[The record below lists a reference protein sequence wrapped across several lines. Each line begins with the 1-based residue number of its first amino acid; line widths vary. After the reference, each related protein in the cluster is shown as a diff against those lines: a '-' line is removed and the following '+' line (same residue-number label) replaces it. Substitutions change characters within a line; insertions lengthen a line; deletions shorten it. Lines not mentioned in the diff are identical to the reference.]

1 MSHTFLSAANYC
13 LAQAENA
20 SFDGQVVAV
29 SDGDTISVLHNGI
42 NERVRLNA
50 IDCPEKIQAYGIE
63 AKKMTCDLCLKK
75 QVTVCTH
82 GKDRF
87 GRTIGDVRL
96 PDGNEVN
103 SELVRSG
110 LAWWYRKYD
119 PVDTKLEQLE
129 AEARAS
135 KRGLWK
141 DDSPLAP
148 WDFRHGVRSTA
159 LGAPTNKSDEPK

>member
-1 MSHTFLSAANYC
+1 VRTLRLADGMIVALIIMSHTFLSAANYC

-96 PDGNEVN
+96 PDGNVE
-103 SELVRSG
+103 R
-110 LAWWYRKYD
+110 
-119 PVDTKLEQLE
+119 P
-129 AEARAS
+129 
-135 KRGLWK
+135 
-141 DDSPLAP
+141 
-148 WDFRHGVRSTA
+148 
-159 LGAPTNKSDEPK
+159 